1 MNPRVFISSTFYDLK
16 YARESLG
23 QFVESY
29 GFTPI
34 RSEAGDIGYTPGQ
47 ELDESCYNAMNLS
60 DMAILVVGGRY
71 GSPASG
77 EEKKDAFSH
86 YLSVTR
92 KEFNTA
98 VESAIPIYVFI
109 EDGVHGEYRTYLAN
123 KTRIEG
129 DPLHSFQPAHA
140 DSVNVYRF
148 IESIYSVSKLAIT
161 SFRDME
167 DIKSYLRK
175 QWADMFQ
182 KYLISL
188 KRQENLV
195 ALQSPINQI
204 FSKIEQMDVMLSHIG
219 KQIISTPEELQSIQ
233 KTQSAEAAAA
243 TIARSFDFLSSLSE
257 PQAIRQFILFF
268 LDRLVEARDEDL
280 LECGFSDDPSDR
292 MAFFE
297 KFTYEGVTLISIKE
311 HLKYES
317 FMESLELCKEEVA
330 ENLMKDPYLRQM
342 GLIINN

>member
-77 EEKKDAFSH
+77 EEKKDSFSH

-148 IESIYSVSKLAIT
+148 IESIYSVSKLVIT

-167 DIKSYLRK
+167 DIKSHLRK

-188 KRQENLV
+188 KRQENLG

-243 TIARSFDFLSSLSE
+243 TIARSFDFLCSLSE

-268 LDRLVEARDEDL
+268 LDRLVEARNEDL
-280 LECGFSDDPSDR
+280 LEYGFSDDPSDL

-297 KFTYEGVTLISIKE
+297 KFTYEGVTLISVKE
-311 HLKYES
+311 HLKYEP
-317 FMESLELCKEEVA
+317 FMEGLELCKEEVA
-330 ENLMKDPYLRQM
+330 DNLMKDPYLRQM
-342 GLIINN
+342 GLIVNN

>member
-47 ELDESCYNAMNLS
+47 ELDESCYSAMSQS

-77 EEKKDAFSH
+77 EDKRDAFSH
-86 YLSVTR
+86 YVSVTR

-98 VESAIPIYVFI
+98 VDSAIPVFVFI

-123 KTRIEG
+123 KTHIEG
-129 DPLHSFQPAHA
+129 DPNHSFQPAHA
-140 DSVNVYRF
+140 DSINVYRF
-148 IESIYSVSKLAIT
+148 IESIYSVTKLSIT

-167 DIKSYLRK
+167 DIKGYLQK

-188 KRQENLV
+188 KQQDNLIS
-195 ALQSPINQI
+195 LQSPINHI

-219 KQIISTPEELQSIQ
+219 QKVISAPDEFQSIRT
-233 KTQSAEAAAA
+233 TQLTE
-243 TIARSFDFLSSLSE
+243 TIAAKIADSFEFISSISDLQE
-257 PQAIRQFILFF
+257 IHHFISFF
-268 LDRLVEARDEDL
+268 IARLVEARDEDL
-280 LECGFSDDPSDR
+280 LENGFSEDPSDR

-297 KFTYEGVTLISIKE
+297 KFSYEGITLISVKG
-311 HLKYES
+311 HLKYELWIDD
-317 FMESLELCKEEVA
+317 LEHQKEAVCEK
-330 ENLMKDPYLRQM
+330 LMKEPYLQQM
-342 GLIINN
+342 GLLDTN